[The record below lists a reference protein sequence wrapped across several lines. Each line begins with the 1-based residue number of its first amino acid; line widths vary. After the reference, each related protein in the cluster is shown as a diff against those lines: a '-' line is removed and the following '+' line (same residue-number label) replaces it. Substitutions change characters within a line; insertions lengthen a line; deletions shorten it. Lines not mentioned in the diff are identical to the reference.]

1 MKLHNCDKDVII
13 CSDRS
18 AHERRE
24 GKTCVAWPCWITI
37 ASSLSF
43 ISARSTILSSTVL
56 SVINLKTCTCFFWP
70 IRWARSWNR
79 ADQFNV
85 HQNYSQNKIV
95 WHSDL
100 KQTLVFTPRHS
111 MHSVLLHTVHV
122 SKEHL
127 WEIVQKFNSA
137 VMSCW
142 RYGQVCI
149 QAKWPIMQEL
159 ISKFQ
164 QHQCHFYSPLDGM
177 LVYHKV
183 PPSIKF
189 ASTHLY
195 IWVEWGTIGVKSP
208 GRVELKIKKGLLQ

>member
-1 MKLHNCDKDVII
+1 MYKISFKCTKPLNNRNNKNAKELTTKLHNRDKDVII

-18 AHERRE
+18 QHERTE
-24 GKTCVAWPCWITI
+24 GKRCVAWPCWITI

-85 HQNYSQNKIV
+85 HQNYSQNKIG

-111 MHSVLLHTVHV
+111 MHSVLMNTVHV

-142 RYGQVCI
+142 RYGQVWI
-149 QAKWPIMQEL
+149 QAKWPIRREL
-159 ISKFQ
+159 ISNF
-164 QHQCHFYSPLDGM
+164 S
-177 LVYHKV
+177 
-183 PPSIKF
+183 SI
-189 ASTHLY
+189 STTFNRP
-195 IWVEWGTIGVKSP
+195 WMGC
-208 GRVELKIKKGLLQ
+208 

>member
-18 AHERRE
+18 EHERRE
-24 GKTCVAWPCWITI
+24 GKGCVAWPCWITI

-85 HQNYSQNKIV
+85 HQNYSQNKIG

-111 MHSVLLHTVHV
+111 MHSVLLHTIHIRDIFEKLYK
-122 SKEHL
+122 SSIQRL
-127 WEIVQKFNSA
+127 WADED
-137 VMSCW
+137 M
-142 RYGQVCI
+142 
-149 QAKWPIMQEL
+149 
-159 ISKFQ
+159 
-164 QHQCHFYSPLDGM
+164 
-177 LVYHKV
+177 
-183 PPSIKF
+183 
-189 ASTHLY
+189 
-195 IWVEWGTIGVKSP
+195 VKSAYKQSGP
-208 GRVELKIKKGLLQ
+208 SGDNSSPSFSSISTTFTPPWMGC